1 MCWSGAT
8 RMACMV
14 GFVVVA
20 CCAAQAL
27 CQHNPTTQRIS
38 IEPVQSAAASSK
50 TLVIGTVQTP
60 PFVIHNADGTWSGID
75 IDLANAVFNELGY
88 ACDFRDTSL
97 EGVLTGVANGTFDA
111 GVAALSITAE
121 REGTLDFTQPY
132 FVSGLGIAVPARHDA
147 SWFPMMR
154 SFFKLVPLRVIA
166 GLIGLLL
173 ATGFLVWLFERK
185 RNPRQFGGRPTT
197 GIGSAFWWAAVTM
210 TGVGYGDKV
219 PVSLGGRIVGVVW
232 MFCGVVLISSFT
244 ATITSSLTVN
254 QLQGPVQNLGDLSDA
269 RVGAV
274 AYTTGAEYLTAHHI
288 RFTSYNSSEQALQEL
303 SAGHLDAVIFDAPVL
318 KYEIRQKYQGRLSV
332 LPQTF
337 DRQYYGIALRPGNPL
352 RKRLDQA
359 ILRHIDSQRWQSSVA
374 REIGS

>member
-1 MCWSGAT
+1 
-8 RMACMV
+8 MACIV
-14 GFVVVA
+14 GIVVVA
-20 CCAAQAL
+20 CCAARAFG
-27 CQHNPTTQRIS
+27 QHNPTTQH
-38 IEPVQSAAASSK
+38 ASNKPDRLSVTPIK
-50 TLVIGTVQTP
+50 TLVIGTVRTP
-60 PFVIHNADGTWSGID
+60 PFVILNADGTWSGID

-88 ACDFRDTSL
+88 ACDFRESSL

-111 GVAALSITAE
+111 GVAALTITAE

-132 FVSGLGIAVPARHDA
+132 FVSGLGIAVPTRHDEA
-147 SWFPMMR
+147 WLPMIR

-166 GLIGLLL
+166 GLITLLL

-244 ATITSSLTVN
+244 ATIASSLTVN
-254 QLQGPVQNLGDLSDA
+254 QLQGPVQNPGDLSGA

-274 AYTTGAEYLTAHHI
+274 AYTTGEEYLASRHI
-288 RFTSYNSSEQALQEL
+288 RYTSYNNSEQALHEL

-318 KYEIRQKYQGRLSV
+318 KYEIRRKYQGRLSV

-359 ILRHIDSQRWQSSVA
+359 ILTHIESHTWQTSVA
-374 REIGS
+374 RQIGP